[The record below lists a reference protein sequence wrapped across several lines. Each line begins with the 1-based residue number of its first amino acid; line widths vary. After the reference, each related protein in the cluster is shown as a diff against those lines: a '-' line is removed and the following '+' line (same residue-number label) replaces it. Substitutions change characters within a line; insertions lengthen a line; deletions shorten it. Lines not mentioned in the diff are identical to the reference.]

1 MPSRVATDSNQ
12 VGGDFHQQPATF
24 DNPPVRYSSRYVKE
38 APFFN
43 GRYTKGVPFPSE
55 WCIKG

>member
-12 VGGDFHQQPATF
+12 QPATF
-24 DNPPVRYSSRYVKE
+24 DNPAAVRYASRYVKG

-43 GRYTKGVPFPSE
+43 GMYT
-55 WCIKG
+55 